1 MSETI
6 SAPTNSET
14 RGTLTSQQVVELTKK
29 LNYGTWR
36 FQKTWNPMHIAD
48 AEGCYFTDGAGKR
61 YLDLSAQL
69 MCVNLGHK
77 NPAVIRAIAEQAE
90 ALAYASPAYATE
102 ARAELSQLLLEV
114 LPEGL
119 TKFFFTTSG
128 TEANEAAFKIARM
141 YTGKTKIVARY
152 RSYHGSTAASI
163 AATGEL
169 RRWAMEPVGGKAQGF
184 LFAPE
189 VNCYKCPIKHTYPQ
203 CGIACAE
210 YLEHIIRNESDVAAV
225 IVEPVVGT
233 NGVLVPPKEYMPML
247 RDICN
252 RHDVL
257 LIADEVMSGW
267 GRTGEWFAMDNWGV
281 KPDILV
287 TAKGITSAYVP
298 LGLCA
303 TTEKIAAYFDD
314 HYFSHGHTYEAHP
327 ITLKPAVATIHE
339 MQRLDLV
346 KRAKRMGAYLEPKLR
361 ALETKHK
368 SIGEVRGL
376 GLFWAL
382 DLVRNRAT
390 KEAFNTMQDKVE
402 GKPAMVDKV
411 VADMLKRG
419 VSVQG
424 WVSHLVIAPPLI
436 VEEKDLDFAVEALD
450 GALAIADAEAA
461 G

>member
-1 MSETI
+1 MSETK
-6 SAPTNSET
+6 T
-14 RGTLTSQQVVELTKK
+14 GTLSATQPALTTQQVVELTKK

-36 FQKTWNPMHIAD
+36 FQKTWNPLHIAD

-61 YLDLSAQL
+61 YLDLSSQL

-77 NPAVIRAIAEQAE
+77 NPAVIAAIAEQAQE
-90 ALAYASPAYATE
+90 LAYASPAYATE
-102 ARAELSQLLLEV
+102 ARAELSQLLLDV
-114 LPEGL
+114 LPDGL

-141 YTGKTKIVARY
+141 YTGKTKIIARY
-152 RSYHGSTAASI
+152 RSYHGSTMASI
-163 AATGEL
+163 AATGDP
-169 RRWAMEPVGGKAQGF
+169 RRWAMEPGGKGQGF
-184 LFAPE
+184 VFAPE
-189 VNCYKCPIKHTYPQ
+189 VNCYKCPIRHTYPS
-203 CGIACAE
+203 CGIACAD
-210 YLEHIIRNESDVAAV
+210 YLEHMIRNESDVAAV

-247 RDICN
+247 REICTRN
-252 RHDVL
+252 KVL

-267 GRTGEWFAMDNWGV
+267 GRTGAWFAMDNWGV

-303 TTEKIAAYFDD
+303 TTQEIAAYFDD

-346 KRAKRMGAYLEPKLR
+346 NRARRMGESLGPKLH
-361 ALETKHK
+361 ALKEKHP

-382 DLVRNRAT
+382 DLVRNRET
-390 KEAFNTMQDKVE
+390 KEPFNTMAQKVD
-402 GKPAMVDKV
+402 GTPLVVDKV
-411 VADMLKRG
+411 AADMLKRG
-419 VSVQG
+419 VAIQA
-424 WVSHLVIAPPLI
+424 WVSHLIVAPPLI
-436 VEEKDLDFAVEALD
+436 VEESDLDFAVEALD
-450 GALAIADAEAA
+450 GALAIADAAI
-461 G
+461 

>member
-1 MSETI
+1 MTDTT
-6 SAPTNSET
+6 SASPS
-14 RGTLTSQQVVELTKK
+14 LTSQQVVELTKQ

-36 FQKTWNPMHIAD
+36 FQKSWNPLHIAD

-61 YLDLSAQL
+61 YLDLSSQL

-77 NPAVIRAIAEQAE
+77 NPVVIEAIAKQAE
-90 ALAYASPAYATE
+90 ELAYASPAYATR
-102 ARAELSQLLLEV
+102 ARAELSQLLPEV

-141 YTGKTKIVARY
+141 VTGKTKIVARY
-152 RSYHGSTAASI
+152 RSYHGSTMASI
-163 AATGEL
+163 AATGDP
-169 RRWAMEPVGGKAQGF
+169 RRWAMEPGGKGQGF
-184 LFAPE
+184 IFAPE
-189 VNCYKCPIKHTYPQ
+189 VNCYKCPIRHSYPQ

-210 YLEHIIRNESDVAAV
+210 YLEHMIRNESDVAAV

-233 NGVLVPPKEYMPML
+233 NGVLVPPPEYMPML
-247 RDICN
+247 RDICTRN
-252 RHDVL
+252 GVL

-267 GRTGEWFAMDNWGV
+267 GRTGEWFAVDNWDV

-303 TTEKIAAYFDD
+303 TTQKIAEYFDD

-327 ITLKPAVATIHE
+327 LTLGPAVATIHE

-346 KRAKRMGAYLEPKLR
+346 RRSRRMGEQLGPKLR
-361 ALETKHK
+361 ALQEKHS

-382 DLVRNRAT
+382 DLVKNRAT
-390 KEAFNTMQDKVE
+390 KQPFNTMAQKVD
-402 GKPAMVDKV
+402 GTSLVVDKV
-411 VADMLKRG
+411 AGDLLKRG
-419 VSVQG
+419 VAIQA
-424 WVSHLVIAPPLI
+424 WISHLIVAPPLI
-436 VEEKDLDFAVEALD
+436 VEQADLDFAIEALD
-450 GALAIADAEAA
+450 ASLAIADAAVEA
-461 G
+461 